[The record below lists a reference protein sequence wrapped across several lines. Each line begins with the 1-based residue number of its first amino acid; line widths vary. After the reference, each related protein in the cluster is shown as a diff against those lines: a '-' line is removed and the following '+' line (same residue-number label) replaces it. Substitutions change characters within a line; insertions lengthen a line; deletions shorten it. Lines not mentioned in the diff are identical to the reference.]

1 MSTRKY
7 GDDEVREIFS
17 LATTGDA
24 REGVLPVE
32 VGGLTLEQLKQIGRE
47 AGIEPARVE
56 RAAASL
62 DVRGRPATIK
72 RAFGMPIGVSRVVDL
87 PRAPTDREWEQKI
100 AEFRST
106 FGVQGVATN
115 TGGIRDWAQGN
126 LHVCVEPTERGE
138 QLRLSTIKS
147 DAVSLNGLGLVM
159 GGMSILM
166 GAVVTAGGKPDKAL
180 VIVGMFG
187 GLSLAAFATN
197 LIRLPRW
204 AREREGQMEVI
215 AERAVKLLGKPDGD
229 LGDATA

>member
-24 REGVLPVE
+24 RDGVLPADT
-32 VGGLTLEQLKQIGRE
+32 GGLTLEQLKQIGRE

-56 RAAASL
+56 QAAASL
-62 DVRGRPATIK
+62 DVRGQSATVK
-72 RAFGMPIGVSRVVDL
+72 RALGMPIGVSRVVDL
-87 PRAPTDREWEQKI
+87 PRAPTDREWEQMI

-126 LHVCVEPTERGE
+126 LHICVEPTERGQ
-138 QLRLSTIKS
+138 QLRLSTLKE
-147 DAVSLNGLGLVM
+147 DGVALNGLGFVM
-159 GGMSILM
+159 GGMALLM
-166 GAVVTAGGKPDKAL
+166 GAVVTAGGKADKAI
-180 VIVGMFG
+180 VVVGMFG
-187 GLSLAAFATN
+187 GLSIAAFVAN
-197 LIRLPRW
+197 VIRLPRW

-215 AERAVKLLGKPDGD
+215 AERAVKLLGKPDG
-229 LGDATA
+229 GAVEG